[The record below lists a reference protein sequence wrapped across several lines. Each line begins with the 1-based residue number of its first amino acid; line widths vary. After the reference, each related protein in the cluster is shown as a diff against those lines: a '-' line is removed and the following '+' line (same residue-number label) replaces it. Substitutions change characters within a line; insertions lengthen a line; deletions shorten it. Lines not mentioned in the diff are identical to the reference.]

1 MPGDNDLNME
11 QLVAQIRANND
22 RLRRAG
28 GPLAGAGR
36 GPDVRRNV
44 RPVPEN
50 PQAILGA
57 MEWRDDGAHGNG
69 EWDIMQ
75 ALTAKS
81 PVPSNAKITMRELF
95 GFPLMHEADKAMKT
109 HGDANLYGV
118 ELEIE
123 QWPNHIEDTAHTG
136 FKFVADGSLR
146 GSSVEAVAYPNTM
159 QGIIVICKSLWT
171 KYNVK
176 KDNFSERTSIHVH
189 ANVSH
194 FTEDQ
199 IKTLMLAYAT
209 LEDLLFDFIGSDRYK
224 NIFCVPWSEAGLA
237 VGRFRD
243 FTNTPRFWQKYTALN
258 LCPIRT
264 QGTVEFRHMEGN
276 ADPERLTNWLQL
288 IDDLLWYARNTPYD
302 QAFNTISNLNT
313 NSEYFAWAS
322 AVLKNSI
329 GLFSYEQVR
338 AKLARGVIE
347 AKLLA
352 I

>member
-11 QLVAQIRANND
+11 QLMAQIRANND
-22 RLRRAG
+22 RLR
-28 GPLAGAGR
+28 GAR
-36 GPDVRRNV
+36 VN
-44 RPVPEN
+44 PVPR
-50 PQAILGA
+50 PMPRVDMAAQGAQAQVIIQ
-57 MEWRDDGAHGNG
+57 DDVIPADMWWG
-69 EWDIMQ
+69 E
-75 ALTAKS
+75 KS
-81 PVPSNAKITMRELF
+81 KSKPTPSKSATMRELF
-95 GFPLMHEADKAMKT
+95 GFALMREADKAMKT

-123 QWPNHIEDTAHTG
+123 QWPEHIEETSHPG
-136 FKFVADGSLR
+136 FKFVTDGSLR
-146 GSSVEAVAYPNTM
+146 GNAVEAVAYPSTM
-159 QGIIVICKSLWT
+159 QGIIAICKSLWT
-171 KYNVK
+171 KYNIK

-199 IKTLMLAYAT
+199 VKTLMLTYAT
-209 LEDLLFDFIGSDRYK
+209 LEDLLFDFIGSERYK
-224 NIFCVPWSEAGLA
+224 NIFCVPWSEAGIA
-237 VGRFRD
+237 TGRFRD
-243 FTNTPRFWQKYTALN
+243 FINTPRFWQKYTAMN

-276 ADPERLTNWLQL
+276 ADPIRLQNWLQL
-288 IDDLLWYARNTPYD
+288 IDDLMWYSRNTPYD
-302 QAFNTISNLNT
+302 QALNTISNLNT
-313 NSEYFAWAS
+313 NSEYFAWATS
-322 AVLKNSI
+322 VLKNSI